1 MSNTQYY
8 ASILKLFRGNVIS
21 TVPEMFR
28 LVVDTQYS
36 QIYSH
41 LRYSHNS
48 FVTDY
53 QKYNLVA
60 ELLAINLATR
70 KLLSHHAYDA

>member
-21 TVPEMFR
+21 TVPEMLF
-28 LVVDTQYS
+28 VNTQYS

-60 ELLAINLATR
+60 ELLAINLATS